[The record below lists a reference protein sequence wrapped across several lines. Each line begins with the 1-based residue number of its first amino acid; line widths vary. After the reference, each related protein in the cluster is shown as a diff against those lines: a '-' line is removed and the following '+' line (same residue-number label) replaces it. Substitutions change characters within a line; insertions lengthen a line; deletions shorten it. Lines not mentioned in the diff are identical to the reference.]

1 MMGVNVPLVQL
12 LAIVML
18 VLLSGLPAA
27 AREQYPG
34 QYDNVDPVIR
44 EWVRGL
50 KDKGGVSCC
59 DTADGF
65 PAEVEWDNDTGK
77 YRVRIDGEWYVVPD
91 SALLTEPNRLGY
103 ATIWYWYSWEVSGK
117 RKPNIRCFIPGAG
130 G

>member
-44 EWVRGL
+44 EDLPDRCGDVPVLARQQL
-50 KDKGGVSCC
+50 RAPVHDCHATTES
-59 DTADGF
+59 
-65 PAEVEWDNDTGK
+65 AEHPGST
-77 YRVRIDGEWYVVPD
+77 D
-91 SALLTEPNRLGY
+91 S
-103 ATIWYWYSWEVSGK
+103 
-117 RKPNIRCFIPGAG
+117 RK
-130 G
+130 